1 MTRQPTAEPRSR
13 GRSPRWSARRWS
25 LQSAALLTA
34 GTLAV
39 TGLLGAAGPVAPAA
53 AAAPATTTV
62 QAAAAP
68 TGLAAAAPTVPGRGN
83 TAVNMFQWT
92 WNAIASECTTTLGP
106 AGYAYVQTSPPQ
118 EHIRG
123 AAWWTSYQPVSYRL
137 ESKLGTRTEFKA
149 MVDTCNAAGVK
160 IIADTVI
167 NHMTGADGG
176 SGTGWAG
183 TPYGIESF
191 PGPDGGYGPND
202 FNDCKTNISNY
213 GDRYQVQNCRLVSLQ
228 DLRTGSDYVRTEIA
242 AYLNDMISLG
252 VAGFRIDAAKHIPAA
267 DLAAIKGKLTNPNVF
282 WVHEVIGAAGEPVQ
296 PSEYLGSGD
305 SHEFNYARTLKSRFD
320 GRIADLKTVSNGLLA
335 SDRAGVFVDNHDTE
349 RNGETMNYTWGA
361 KYKLA
366 NVFMLAY
373 PYGWPS
379 VYSGYTFTDKDA
391 GAPQQ
396 GDGQVVDASCSN
408 AATWTCAHRWP
419 EIKNMVGFRTA
430 VGTEAVTGWWD
441 NGANQIAFGR
451 GSKGYVAINNEAS
464 AVTRTFQSSLPAGTY
479 CDVVAGD
486 GCAKTVTVNGSGQLT
501 ATVPAYGALALHVG
515 ALSGGPVVPGDP
527 DPVTNQTVYY
537 STNKGW
543 SGYNVHYQVGSGAWT
558 AVPGKTMAAACTGWV
573 STTIATGGATVTAA
587 FTNGS
592 GTWDNNGSANYTLS
606 GTTAAVK
613 DGAVTTT
620 NPCSATTPATNQT
633 IYYSTSKGWS
643 AYNVHY
649 RVGTGGWTV
658 VPGKAMSAAC
668 TGWVSTTVATAGA
681 TVTAA
686 FTNGSG
692 AWDNNGSANYT
703 LTGARVAVKDGVV
716 TTVNPCA

>member
-1 MTRQPTAEPRSR
+1 MSRQPTAVPRSR
-13 GRSPRWSARRWS
+13 GASRRWSARRLS
-25 LQSAALLTA
+25 TQGPALLA
-34 GTLAV
+34 IGALAV
-39 TGLLGAAGPVAPAA
+39 AGVLGGALAPLAPAA
-53 AAAPATTTV
+53 AAAPATAV
-62 QAAAAP
+62 QAAVASP
-68 TGLAAAAPTVPGRGN
+68 GLGAAAPTVPGRGN

-123 AAWWTSYQPVSYRL
+123 TAWWTSYQPVSYKL
-137 ESKLGTRTEFKA
+137 ESKLGTRAEFKA

-176 SGTGWAG
+176 SGTGFAG

-191 PGPDGGYGPND
+191 PGPDGGFGPND
-202 FNDCKTNISNY
+202 FNDCKTNIASY
-213 GDRYQVQNCRLVSLQ
+213 SDRYQVQNCRLVSLQ
-228 DLRTGSDYVRTEIA
+228 DLKTGSDYVRTEIA

-252 VAGFRIDAAKHIPAA
+252 VVGFRIDAAKHIPAA
-267 DLAAIKGKLTNPNVF
+267 DLAAIKGKLTNPNAF

-305 SHEFNYARTLKSRFD
+305 SHEFDYARTLKSRFD

-373 PYGWPS
+373 PYGWPT
-379 VYSGYTFTDKDA
+379 VYTGYTFTDKDA

-396 GDGQVVDASCSN
+396 GDGQVVDASCTNS
-408 AATWTCAHRWP
+408 ATWTCAHRWP

-430 VGTEAVTGWWD
+430 VGTEAVTSWWD
-441 NGANQIAFGR
+441 NGNNQIAFGR
-451 GSKGYVAINNEAS
+451 GAKGYVAINNEGS

-486 GCAKTVTVNGSGQLT
+486 GCAKTVMVNGSGQLT

-515 ALSGGPVVPGDP
+515 ARSGGPVVTDP
-527 DPVTNQTVYY
+527 DPATNQTVYY

-543 SGYNVHYQVGSGAWT
+543 SAYNVHYKVGASAWT
-558 AVPGKTMAAACTGWV
+558 TAPGKAMTAACTGWV
-573 STTIATGGATVTAA
+573 STTIPTSGATVTAA

-592 GTWDNNGSANYTLS
+592 GTWDNNGSANYTLTGS
-606 GTTAAVK
+606 TAVVK
-613 DGAVTTT
+613 DGTVTTA
-620 NPCSATTPATNQT
+620 NPCTPATNLT
-633 IYYSTSKGWS
+633 VYYSTSKGWS
-643 AYNVHY
+643 AYNVHHK
-649 RVGTGGWTV
+649 VGSGAWTT
-658 VPGKAMSAAC
+658 VPGKAMTAAC
-668 TGWVSTTVATAGA
+668 TGWVSTTIATSGA

-703 LTGARVAVKDGVV
+703 LTGATARVKDGTV
-716 TTVNPCA
+716 TTTSPCT